1 VLACEKEPPPVN
13 FEVIGQGD
21 EMRELKERILAEGR
35 NLGGGILN
43 VNSFLNHQ
51 VDCMLMVRIGQEMAA
66 RFAHYSPDKVL
77 TAEISGIAPALEVG
91 VALGVPVVF
100 ARKIKSL
107 TMPEDS
113 YERTVPSRTKGNMV
127 QLIVAPNFLSEGDR
141 VLIIDDFLASGQTI
155 EALASIVK
163 ESRAELVGIGV
174 VIEKAFEGGRKRL
187 ADLDVP
193 IQSTAI
199 IESMEDGKIVIS

>member
-1 VLACEKEPPPVN
+1 MK
-13 FEVIGQGD
+13 
-21 EMRELKERILAEGR
+21 ELKDRILAEGK

-51 VDCMLMVRIGQEMAA
+51 VDCLLMVRIGQELAA
-66 RFAHYSPDKVL
+66 RFANHNPDKVL

-91 VALGVPVVF
+91 VALRVPVIF
-100 ARKIKSL
+100 ARKIKSV

-113 YERTVPSRTKGNMV
+113 YERTVPSRTKGDMV
-127 QLIVAPNFLSEGDR
+127 QLIVAPNFLDEADR

-163 ESRAELVGIGV
+163 ESGAELGV
-174 VIEKAFEGGRKRL
+174 SEWSSRKPSRKGGNGWHPLKCPSNPWPSSKAWKMIE
-187 ADLDVP
+187 
-193 IQSTAI
+193 
-199 IESMEDGKIVIS
+199 